1 MDFSSH
7 MFTAAVMTANVSVAS
22 EAEKIT
28 AIICC
33 DLVSTRVSFGQLV
46 DGIPP
51 LHSIPLKNKIKLI
64 NLKNH
69 NPFLFCSRCF
79 SLSSPSPPLQLWSRQ
94 SFHQPGR
101 PGQTHRRDGPGSAGH
116 VCQRAQEGHSPST
129 SGLWKHRNRCRGAQQ
144 WRHFTGGIMWADL
157 WHSDLYLCSGGII
170 PPDAVLVYDVLLLD
184 IWNEKDKV
192 EIRTLDKPASCR
204 RTTAASDFV
213 RYHYNGTLLSGEL
226 FDSRWE
232 GKSFIRSWKASLC
245 LFLWLSGTLN
255 CQLFI

>member
-1 MDFSSH
+1 M
-7 MFTAAVMTANVSVAS
+7 AYLP
-22 EAEKIT
+22 
-28 AIICC
+28 C
-33 DLVSTRVSFGQLV
+33 
-46 DGIPP
+46 IPFP
-51 LHSIPLKNKIKLI
+51 WKIKLI

>member
-1 MDFSSH
+1 MDRGLLGMCVNERRRVTVPPHLAYGSIGTGAEEHSSDG
-7 MFTAAVMTANVSVAS
+7 TLLVALCGL
-22 EAEKIT
+22 T
-28 AIICC
+28 C
-33 DLVSTRVSFGQLV
+33 DT
-46 DGIPP
+46 
-51 LHSIPLKNKIKLI
+51 LI
-64 NLKNH
+64 
-69 NPFLFCSRCF
+69 S
-79 SLSSPSPPLQLWSRQ
+79 
-94 SFHQPGR
+94 
-101 PGQTHRRDGPGSAGH
+101 
-116 VCQRAQEGHSPST
+116 
-129 SGLWKHRNRCRGAQQ
+129 
-144 WRHFTGGIMWADL
+144 
-157 WHSDLYLCSGGII
+157 LCSGGII